1 MPAQPRKLSEIVKEM
16 AEMLLRTP
24 GGEPSSEAAHVALL
38 FANAAWNECVG
49 MDHARDGYRNVW
61 ETIESENPAL
71 WNEFK
76 SNDINGMIVELVRYK
91 NTHYPD
97 DRRRILVCG
106 IVPGNVH
113 VEWLNPA
120 APGVDSKWE
129 MPLYGLVRTGKQAE
143 AMRFLQKTRR
153 MTRSEASRRVSQI
166 AVELGMK

>member
-76 SNDINGMIVELVRYK
+76 SNDINGMIDELVRYK
-91 NTHYPD
+91 NTHYPN
-97 DRRRILVCG
+97 DRRRILTCG
-106 IVPGNVH
+106 ISDGKARL
-113 VEWLNPA
+113 ELLNPA
-120 APGVDSKWE
+120 APGVDTKWE
-129 MPLYGLVRTGKQAE
+129 MHLYGLVRAGEREE
-143 AMRFLQKTRR
+143 AIRFLQETRR
-153 MTRSEASRRVSQI
+153 MTRSEASRRVSEI
-166 AVELGMK
+166 AAELRM